1 LYKRTPLQ
9 DKLIVQ
15 SASQRAYYTITD

>member
-15 SASQRAYYTITD
+15 SALQRAYYTITD